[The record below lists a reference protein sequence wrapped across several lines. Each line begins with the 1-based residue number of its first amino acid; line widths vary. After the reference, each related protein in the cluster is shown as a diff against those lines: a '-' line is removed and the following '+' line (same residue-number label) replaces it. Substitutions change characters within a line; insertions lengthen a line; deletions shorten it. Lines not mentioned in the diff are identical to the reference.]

1 MNTIHD
7 LVKEY
12 NPRKVIIWYGE
23 ENLYDGNAD
32 VLIKIVSK
40 HLEWVCYEYFKETGE
55 LLINV

>member
-1 MNTIHD
+1 MNMIHD

-23 ENLYDGNAD
+23 ENLCDGNAD

-40 HLEWVCYEYFKETGE
+40 HLEWVCYEYFKETD
-55 LLINV
+55 